1 MKKFTYSLYI
11 SIPCMISI
19 IGMWLYLSG
28 VATIIGVIM
37 AILVLISIVFIPK
50 FVSVNRPN
58 KDKPTL
64 LLDSIIVIL
73 SWISFFFKENISM
86 WESVFCVGVFVLAL
100 TDIYLWIINKKHY
113 VELQKYEARW
123 CIVETII
130 SLSLAC
136 LVTVSYW
143 YEKNTTAYWL
153 LITMVSAVAL
163 FILFIGVSCFKNKP
177 CFYNEFKIGYSLDI
191 VLFVFLVYEFLTKDL
206 TQELVQ
212 TFLLI
217 LLLFVDF
224 IRLIY
229 SKNASKYM

>member
-1 MKKFTYSLYI
+1 
-11 SIPCMISI
+11 MISI

-100 TDIYLWIINKKHY
+100 TDIYLWIINN
-113 VELQKYEARW
+113 
-123 CIVETII
+123 
-130 SLSLAC
+130 
-136 LVTVSYW
+136 
-143 YEKNTTAYWL
+143 NT
-153 LITMVSAVAL
+153 
-163 FILFIGVSCFKNKP
+163 
-177 CFYNEFKIGYSLDI
+177 
-191 VLFVFLVYEFLTKDL
+191 
-206 TQELVQ
+206 
-212 TFLLI
+212 LLI
-217 LLLFVDF
+217 L
-224 IRLIY
+224 
-229 SKNASKYM
+229 M

>member
-1 MKKFTYSLYI
+1 
-11 SIPCMISI
+11 MISI

-100 TDIYLWIINKKHY
+100 TDIYLWIINKKRY

-136 LVTVSYW
+136 LVAVSYW
-143 YEKNTTAYWL
+143 Y
-153 LITMVSAVAL
+153 
-163 FILFIGVSCFKNKP
+163 
-177 CFYNEFKIGYSLDI
+177 
-191 VLFVFLVYEFLTKDL
+191 
-206 TQELVQ
+206 
-212 TFLLI
+212 
-217 LLLFVDF
+217 
-224 IRLIY
+224 
-229 SKNASKYM
+229 